1 MDDGSK
7 SSDHQA
13 KLKKRA
19 KKGDADAKAAK
30 KQKKE
35 EAKAA
40 KKEAANG
47 EWSHRII
54 TYYFMA
60 DNWCLFKSKI
70 YLNWFLLFLV
80 NMWLRQQL

>member
-1 MDDGSK
+1 MRSTPVMTSRKVEEEKVDLVS
-7 SSDHQA
+7 HQA

-47 EWSHRII
+47 E
-54 TYYFMA
+54 
-60 DNWCLFKSKI
+60 
-70 YLNWFLLFLV
+70 
-80 NMWLRQQL
+80 